1 MKITE
6 AIRQLAALARA
17 VAEKDL
23 GTPGAVPELDLV
35 GSPGRA
41 NLSTDERTGFQ
52 SAEAG
57 LA

>member
-6 AIRQLAALARA
+6 AIRRPAALARA

-23 GTPGAVPELDLV
+23 GTPRAVPGLDLV

-41 NLSTDERTGFQ
+41 NLGTDERIGFQ